1 MLAYT
6 LCETDVIPAPNGVI
20 LGKAILVCS
29 FPFSKLWASAAG
41 REEELYGR
49 PPEVVPSGAVYLH
62 SREVSWKEGIVKVT
76 R

>member
-6 LCETDVIPAPNGVI
+6 LCEVDVIPVSNSVI

-41 REEELYGR
+41 REDEFYGR
-49 PPEVVPSGAVYLH
+49 LSEVVPSGAIHLH
-62 SREVSWKEGIVKVT
+62 SREVSWKEGIVNT